1 MRSSATSAVLLSLL
15 GACGAFH
22 TPYRPEQSRHFDV
35 TKSSTFSPITTK
47 VFDLH
52 YADGSHL
59 KGFNGVDQVWLGDYK
74 CTAPFGVITD
84 CNSPDFNGVDGILGF
99 GLPKAGQE
107 GRELPTPILFAM
119 TDQENK
125 ASNAR
130 DLTRKFSFFSTDTD
144 AEVQLGGYDPA
155 TTVGEMWYT
164 PCLSETDFI
173 VGVTSVR
180 FGHDFDNSKELLHFS
195 EPGSSS
201 YLPAIMD
208 SGTSCLVMPGDT
220 LGGKLTNVPFN
231 DFTTLWEEGK
241 SFWLEIGGRQWRVPF
256 SSWFLA
262 RTNQTCVQPSP
273 AGMQGLLV
281 GDVFFRSFMVEF
293 DMTQRERPIIGIAP
307 LNTKYA
313 PVGTSQLGTFE
324 LHHAPVSKLQLLR
337 GEETMFPA
345 EHTQRLTQVDQ
356 IPIFNKKG
364 TQYFMDVGVGTPKQ
378 PFTVIFDTGS
388 AVLGVFVVKHDLPMS
403 IRAQLP
409 DDVLSQ
415 NLALEQTGARSSG
428 GLGALMGMLGY
439 THQGPILAGLAVV
452 NLAAVAVVA
461 ALVRRR
467 RARKVPLSAQVA
479 GYDAHA

>member
-1 MRSSATSAVLLSLL
+1 VQRALLLL
-15 GACGAFH
+15 GLLGGAFGFH

-35 TKSSTFSPITTK
+35 TKSSTFNPITNK

-99 GLPKAGQE
+99 GLPKAGEE

-119 TDQENK
+119 TDQQNK
-125 ASNAR
+125 QSNAR

-144 AEVQLGGYDPA
+144 AELQLGGYDPS

-180 FGHDFDNSKELLHFS
+180 FGHDFDGSKELLHFS
-195 EPGSSS
+195 EPTSDT

-345 EHTQRLTQVDQ
+345 EHTKRLTQVDQ

-388 AVLGVFVVKHDLPMS
+388 AVLGVFVVKHDLPVS

-409 DDVLSQ
+409 DDVMSADLS
-415 NLALEQTGARSSG
+415 LEQVSARGVG
-428 GLGALMGMLGY
+428 GFQGMAY
-439 THQGPILAGLAVV
+439 AATHSRAGLAGLACV
-452 NLAAVAVVA
+452 NVAAVALVA
-461 ALVRRR
+461 LLVQRRR
-467 RARKVPLSAQVA
+467 GRKVPLSSRLQGIAA
-479 GYDAHA
+479 SSSA

>member
-1 MRSSATSAVLLSLL
+1 MPTSL
-15 GACGAFH
+15 GALAAAALGWVAVVGAFH

-35 TKSSTFSPITTK
+35 TRTSSFSPITEK
-47 VFDLH
+47 IFDLH

-59 KGFNGVDQVWLGDYK
+59 RGFNGVDQVWLGDYK

-99 GLPKAGQE
+99 GLPKAGEE
-107 GRELPTPILFAM
+107 GRELPTPLLFAM

-125 ASNAR
+125 MSNAK

-164 PCLSETDFI
+164 PCLSENDFI
-173 VGVTSVR
+173 VGVTSLR
-180 FGHDFDNSKELLHFS
+180 FGHTYDASEELLKFEDPQD
-195 EPGSSS
+195 EPF
-201 YLPAIMD
+201 LPSIMD

-220 LGGKLTNVPFN
+220 LGGKLNNVPFN
-231 DFTTLWEEGK
+231 DFTNLWEEGK
-241 SFWLEIGGRQWRVPF
+241 SFWLGVGGREWQVPF

-273 AGMQGLLV
+273 AGMQGLLI

-293 DMTQRERPIIGIAP
+293 DMTQRERPIIGMAP
-307 LNTKYA
+307 LNLNYK
-313 PVGTSQLGTFE
+313 PVRAAEIGTYE
-324 LHHAPVSKLQLLR
+324 LHHAPITKLQLLR

-345 EHTQRLTQVDQ
+345 EHTERLTQVDQ

-388 AVLGVFVVKHDLPMS
+388 AVFGVFVVKHDLPMA
-403 IRAQLP
+403 IRARLP
-409 DDVLSQ
+409 DGYLGEE
-415 NLALEQTGARSSG
+415 NLLVQTKVWTMSP
-428 GLGALMGMLGY
+428 L
-439 THQGPILAGLAVV
+439 LAGVNGASMASGLVALNLVV
-452 NLAAVAVVA
+452 VAAVATVYFK
-461 ALVRRR
+461 R
-467 RARKVPLSAQVA
+467 RASRKSLMGQP
-479 GYDAHA
+479 YDAI